1 MQTLI
6 TILFIAAALFLIM
19 IVLLQSGKSGM
30 GVAFG
35 GSSQANVG
43 TSSGMNF
50 LQKMTVA
57 AAVTFMLTSM
67 ILAYMSSETSSIV
80 DDFAPAAEVPAEE
93 PAMQEAAPEAEAP
106 APIEAV
112 PAAEPAVE
120 ENAAPAEAQ
129 EAPSDAN
136 PVEKSE

>member
-1 MQTLI
+1 MQTLV
-6 TILFIAAALFLIM
+6 TILFIAAALFLIL

-50 LQKMTVA
+50 LQKMTVV

-80 DDFAPAAEVPAEE
+80 DDYAAPAQEIPVEE
-93 PAMQEAAPEAEAP
+93 PAMPDVEPEAAAPVEQAEPEAVADEAP
-106 APIEAV
+106 AA
-112 PAAEPAVE
+112 PAAEPAEPV
-120 ENAAPAEAQ
+120 
-129 EAPSDAN
+129 DAK
-136 PVEKSE
+136 PVEKTE